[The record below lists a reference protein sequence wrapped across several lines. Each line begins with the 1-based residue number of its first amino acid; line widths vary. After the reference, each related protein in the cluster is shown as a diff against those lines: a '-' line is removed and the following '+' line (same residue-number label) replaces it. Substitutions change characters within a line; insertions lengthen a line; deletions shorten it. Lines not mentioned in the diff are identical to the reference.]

1 MKELPEISSR
11 NYNIAGYFVGT
22 IVTCSGIYLIYQLL
36 FNSDISFSAN
46 WNMFKSILM
55 WPLYIIGLIV
65 MFANWNRF
73 SFSYDTYE
81 KTTYSDGRVEVKRDW
96 DIIEWMMGH
105 VLAPILGRFILVPLA
120 VAAAIYYPLMCIV
133 HVVGAVFPYIVS
145 AIVLVIIVVSW
156 MFTRWFQFRNS
167 SIVLV
172 FAGIALTVAFAWG
185 GYAIRIPKISEV
197 VPTVNEK
204 TQKNDAINSEN
215 STMPDDEFDTP
226 VTKETTEDEFD

>member
-1 MKELPEISSR
+1 MKELPYLSSR
-11 NYNIAGYFVGT
+11 SYNIAGYFVGS

-36 FNSDISFSAN
+36 LNSDISFSAN

-105 VLAPILGRFILVPLA
+105 VIAPILGRFVLVPLA

-133 HVVGAVFPYIVS
+133 HVVGAIFPYILS
-145 AIVLVIIVVSW
+145 AIVLAIIVVSW
-156 MFTRWFQFRNS
+156 MFTRWFQFPNS

-172 FAGIALTVAFAWG
+172 LAGIALTVAFAWG
-185 GYAIRIPKISEV
+185 GYAIRTPVIDEV
-197 VPTVNEK
+197 VPIVYEETQESGAKTVV
-204 TQKNDAINSEN
+204 NSSETDDEFN
-215 STMPDDEFDTP
+215 KPVNIETTDDEFD
-226 VTKETTEDEFD
+226 

>member
-1 MKELPEISSR
+1 M
-11 NYNIAGYFVGT
+11 GYFVGT
-22 IVTCSGIYLIYQLL
+22 IVTCSGIYFIYQLL
-36 FNSDISFSAN
+36 FNSDISFSAS

-120 VAAAIYYPLMCIV
+120 VAAAIYYPLMCVV

-172 FAGIALTVAFAWG
+172 LTGIALTVAFAWG
-185 GYAIRIPKISEV
+185 GYAIRTPKITEA
-197 VPTVNEK
+197 VPAINEK
-204 TQKNDAINSEN
+204 IQMNDAINSDNNKE
-215 STMPDDEFDTP
+215 TDDEFDNT
-226 VTKETTEDEFD
+226 VNKETADDEFD